1 MTIGQK
7 IRMRRQEMGLSLRE
21 LSERVGYGNHSTV
34 QRIEHDKVDL
44 PQSKVV
50 KFAEVLGVSV
60 SYLMGWEEEIEKDP
74 QGMAER
80 HFEILLDEDISDI
93 FDDLKLLDATQR
105 KIVKDLV
112 HSLAQSKKTE
122 A

>member
-1 MTIGQK
+1 
-7 IRMRRQEMGLSLRE
+7 MGLSLRE
-21 LSERVGYGNHSTV
+21 LSDRVGYGNHSTV

-60 SYLMGWEEEIEKDP
+60 AYLMGWEEEIKNNPEAT
-74 QGMAER
+74 AER
-80 HFEILLDEDISDI
+80 HFEILMDEDFIGM
-93 FDDLKLLDATQR
+93 FDEFRTLDKKKR
-105 KIVKDLV
+105 KIVIDLV
-112 HSLAQSKKTE
+112 HSLADTE